1 MNIKDF
7 IAQAIFF
14 AVLVTVFQYFIGSY
28 FKSTPVET
36 ATLSGQ
42 SFVAP
47 ELQKSQKPLNLDVVM
62 DDEKEQEEF
71 FLHAVSTDLATY
83 TFSSRGAVLES
94 LSINW
99 QNNTMNIELLAPKSQ
114 CFFVAFDG
122 ASPIS
127 YNFVKEYAV
136 EGKNATAVEY
146 RAKFNG
152 GDIVK
157 TFVLHRNTYQ
167 IDLNV
172 ALNYD
177 DLRSAGSETVR
188 VLLPMPVNLD
198 TAVSPMGTNNHD
210 LSGITNKAKG
220 SCAVSLR
227 NIDLCKQIQE
237 FVFEPK
243 VFGFSDKFLVQ
254 SYVQIQ
260 DQKPARGYFKQ
271 LDAKSYQAILES
283 NSFAKES
290 QQGWSFYIGPKV
302 ESSLNE
308 VYPALD
314 QTIDYGYFSFLAKP
328 MFKALKMLKDYLGNY
343 GFAIIVLTL
352 ILNLLLMPF
361 RMSGEKSMKQQA
373 EFQKK
378 LAYLRQKHKHDKE
391 ALDAASAEL
400 IQKHGMPGFIGCLPM
415 LLNIPFFIAL
425 SRVLSCSFELY
436 GAHFLWIADLS
447 AKDPY
452 YLLGIFTG
460 LSMLLTPSLDPK
472 QTAMRYASA
481 LIFGTV
487 TMYLSSGL
495 ALFIFMNTVL
505 NLLQGFITRRLK
517 STGLNRF

>member
-28 FKSTPVET
+28 FNPTPKET
-36 ATLSGQ
+36 TSLSGQ

-62 DDEKEQEEF
+62 DEEKEQGEF
-71 FLHAVSTDLATY
+71 SEHKVSTDLATY

-94 LSINW
+94 LNIGW
-99 QNNTMNIELLAPKSQ
+99 QNNTMNIELLAPESQ
-114 CFFVAFDG
+114 CFFVAFEG
-122 ASPIS
+122 KSPVR
-127 YNFVKEYAV
+127 YDFVKEYAV
-136 EGKNATAVEY
+136 DGKNATAVEY
-146 RAKFNG
+146 RAKFDG

-157 TFVLHRNTYQ
+157 TFVVYQNTYQ
-167 IDLNV
+167 VDLSV

-177 DLRSAGSETVR
+177 APELAKSEMLR
-188 VLLPMPVNLD
+188 VLFPMPVNLD
-198 TAVSPMGTNNHD
+198 TVVSPMGSHSHD
-210 LSGITNKAKG
+210 IQGITNKAVSSG
-220 SCAVSLR
+220 AVSLR
-227 NIDLCKQIQE
+227 NINLCKQIQE

-254 SYVQIQ
+254 SYVQKNE
-260 DQKPARGYFKQ
+260 QKPLRAYFKQ
-271 LDAKSYQAILES
+271 IDSNTYQAILES
-283 NSFAKES
+283 NSFSKEH
-290 QQGWSFYIGPKV
+290 QQSWSFYMGPKV
-302 ESSLNE
+302 ESALN
-308 VYPALD
+308 VVCPALD
-314 QTIDYGYFSFLAKP
+314 ETIDYGWFSFLAKP
-328 MFKALKMLKDYLGNY
+328 MFKALKMLKDYMGNY
-343 GFAIIVLTL
+343 GIAIIMLTL

-361 RMSGEKSMKQQA
+361 RISGEKSMKQQA

-400 IQKHGMPGFIGCLPM
+400 IKKHGMPGFIGCLPM

-452 YLLGIFTG
+452 YILGALTG
-460 LSMLLTPSLDPK
+460 LIMLLTPAIDPK
-472 QTAMRYASA
+472 QTAMRYGSA

-495 ALFIFMNTVL
+495 ALFICMNTVL
-505 NLLQGFITRRLK
+505 NLLQGFITRRFK
-517 STGLNRF
+517 SNTPNIL